1 MAIFGNKKKT
11 GDEKDSQK
19 EVSEKKTDK
28 KTVKKDTKKTEETSM
43 KDLYQEKDSK
53 KGSGSKAKKTKQN
66 SSIAYKVLVKP
77 LVTEKATN
85 LVAENKYAFVVALN
99 TNKLEVAKAVKSVYG
114 VDVEGVNIIKMK
126 GKRVSRGRIRGQRS
140 DFKKAIVTLKKGQ
153 SINLYEGV

>member
-11 GDEKDSQK
+11 TDEKDSK
-19 EVSEKKTDK
+19 KVVSDK
-28 KTVKKDTKKTEETSM
+28 KETKKTPKKAEDTSM
-43 KDLYQEKDSK
+43 KDLYQDKEVKSSTDTKSK
-53 KGSGSKAKKTKQN
+53 KSKVN

-85 LVAENKYAFVVALN
+85 LVSENKYAFIVSVN
-99 TNKLEVAKAVKSVYG
+99 TNKLEVAKAVKSVYN